1 MVYRVIKLVVERFKT
16 LPPPKSP
23 ERTLAFFGNWGGC
36 FHSSKNTKKDVALRA
51 GTVILWGMK
60 LTLNDKTV
68 ADFEVEISGDCGDD
82 SGVLWATWENGVK
95 LTYRELA
102 EFEALYLA
110 RLVWGDLIDRR

>member
-1 MVYRVIKLVVERFKT
+1 MKIGVERVKNH
-16 LPPPKSP
+16 PPPDP
-23 ERTLAFFGNWGGC
+23 RNEPLAFFGNGGGC

-82 SGVLWATWENGVK
+82 SGVLWATWENGVE

-102 EFEALYLA
+102 AFEDLYLA

>member
-1 MVYRVIKLVVERFKT
+1 MCRVVKLVVERSKT
-16 LPPPKSP
+16 PPPP
-23 ERTLAFFGNWGGC
+23 RTRTGPPPFFGNGGGC
-36 FHSSKNTKKDVALRA
+36 FQSSKNTKKCVALRA

-82 SGVLWATWENGVK
+82 SGVLWAEWENGVK

-102 EFEALYLA
+102 AFEDLYLA
-110 RLVWGDLIDRR
+110 RLVWGDLMDRR

>member
-1 MVYRVIKLVVERFKT
+1 MYRVVKLVVERSKT
-16 LPPPKSP
+16 LPPP
-23 ERTLAFFGNWGGC
+23 RTRTGPPPFFGNGGGC

-60 LTLNDKTV
+60 LTLNNKTV

-82 SGVLWATWENGVK
+82 SGVLWAEWENGVK

-110 RLVWGDLIDRR
+110 RLVWGDLMDRR